1 MIGRMADVE
10 ALQIPIR
17 RSGLL
22 RNGVTQVLSVIMLIV
37 APVAV
42 ITALVTAVL
51 NFSHGAIAAGV
62 LMLVMAIVL
71 TGALLVPAI
80 FFWSRFVR
88 RDKPADLVID
98 HYGLTVLEGGAI
110 ADRLP
115 WEKLESVR
123 LSQQT
128 SGSEERLVVTSL
140 PSTRTGA
147 ESPAQPGFWMSVPLS
162 DLQVTRAVLSQTL
175 LRHAGGRYRFD

>member
-1 MIGRMADVE
+1 M
-10 ALQIPIR
+10 P
-17 RSGLL
+17 
-22 RNGVTQVLSVIMLIV
+22 
-37 APVAV
+37 
-42 ITALVTAVL
+42 
-51 NFSHGAIAAGV
+51 
-62 LMLVMAIVL
+62 VMAIVL

-115 WEKLESVR
+115 WEKLESER

-128 SGSEERLVVTSL
+128 GGSEERLVVL
-140 PSTRTGA
+140 APSTRTRA
-147 ESPAQPGFWMSVPLS
+147 ESPAQPGVWMSVPLS

-175 LRHAGGRYRFD
+175 LRHSGGRYRFD

>member
-1 MIGRMADVE
+1 MADVE

-17 RSGLL
+17 RSGVL
-22 RNGVTQVLSVIMLIV
+22 RTGVTRVLSIIMLIV

-51 NFSHGAIAAGV
+51 NFSHGAIGAGV

-88 RDKPADLVID
+88 RDKSRDLVID
-98 HYGLTVLEGGAI
+98 QYGITVLEGGAV

-123 LSQQT
+123 LSGQT
-128 SGSEERLVVTSL
+128 GGGEQLIVTSA

-147 ESPAQPGFWMSVPLS
+147 ESRSQPGVWMSVPLS
-162 DLQVTRAVLSQTL
+162 ELQVERALLSQTL
-175 LRHAGGRYRFD
+175 LRHSGGRYRFD